1 MNLPDEQA
9 LSLVAEEDGSLPPNR
24 QAVPDVHTRAV
35 SKGAMC
41 RGQGAIGSMKS
52 AADIVFARSPQVLQ
66 RSVAEQTKQAAQQA
80 KLDAAVAESIAK
92 QQFSLPFWAPKFRA
106 LPNGIFRSALFNARN
121 RQRKREYLRD
131 HEIYVIGNGRICYT
145 GEELRQDDETVWLQL
160 IQLAKSQLLGESV
173 RFTARS
179 FLLAIGW
186 PVKSQSYVRL
196 RDCLT
201 RMQATSL
208 QVIVKRVGG
217 SDGKDEESG
226 RAMSMV
232 PVFEWRDPRTGA
244 ALKRYNVQL
253 APQLVGLY
261 GGKGYFTRVEWAQRL
276 DLPPGLATWLH
287 GYFASHEVPFPI
299 KLATIKAGAG
309 LTTTT
314 QKHLRELV
322 KTALSELKRVGF
334 LTDGS
339 VGPDGLVRVERQHNL

>member
-1 MNLPDEQA
+1 MNFPDEQA
-9 LSLVAEEDGSLPPNR
+9 LPLVAEEDGSLPSIRQSVPN
-24 QAVPDVHTRAV
+24 VHTRAV
-35 SKGAMC
+35 SKGAMY
-41 RGQGAIGSMKS
+41 REQRASGSMKYT
-52 AADIVFARSPQVLQ
+52 AATVFARLPQVLQ

-80 KLDAAVAESIAK
+80 KLDAAVAESVAK
-92 QQFSLPFWAPKFRA
+92 QQLSLPFWPAKFRA
-106 LPNGIFRSALFNARN
+106 LPNEIFRSALFNARN
-121 RQRKREYLRD
+121 RRRKREYLKD
-131 HEIYVIGNGRICYT
+131 HEIYVIGDGRITYT

-160 IQLAKSQLLGESV
+160 IQLAKSQPLGESV

-186 PVKSQSYVRL
+186 PVKIQSYVRL

-208 QVIVKRVGG
+208 QVVVKRLSESNERG
-217 SDGKDEESG
+217 EEDG
-226 RAMSMV
+226 RAMSMI

-244 ALKRYNVQL
+244 ALKRYSVQL
-253 APQLVGLY
+253 APQLVDLY
-261 GGKGYFTRVEWAQRL
+261 GSKGYFTRVEWAQRL

-299 KLATIKAGAG
+299 KLCTIKAGAG

-339 VGPDGLVRVERQHNL
+339 VGPDGLVRVERRHDL